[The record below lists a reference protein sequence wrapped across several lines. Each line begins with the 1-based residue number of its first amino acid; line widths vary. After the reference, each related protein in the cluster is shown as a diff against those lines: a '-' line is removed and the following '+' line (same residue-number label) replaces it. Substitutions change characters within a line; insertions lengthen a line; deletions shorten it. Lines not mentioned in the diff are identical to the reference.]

1 MSANQE
7 KLFAG
12 ARLRRLRKEL
22 GQTQAQF
29 AESLNVS
36 PSYLNLLERNQRP
49 VTARVLLSLAEAFD
63 VDVRAFAAESDR
75 QLLAD
80 LKEAAADP
88 VLKSTDL
95 DARDVQELADAHPR
109 AAEALAKLHQAY
121 RESNAAAADL
131 ALRATGEEGGAI
143 LSPLEE
149 VRDALDAASNYFP
162 SIEDAC
168 DRFRAGLE
176 DHGDLGAAL
185 TARLKSSHGAAVRI
199 YDDA

>member
-95 DARDVQELADAHPR
+95 DARDVQEMGEHEARGSCAD
-109 AAEALAKLHQAY
+109 
-121 RESNAAAADL
+121 D
-131 ALRATGEEGGAI
+131 
-143 LSPLEE
+143 
-149 VRDALDAASNYFP
+149 RDV
-162 SIEDAC
+162 
-168 DRFRAGLE
+168 GLE
-176 DHGDLGAAL
+176 LWHLGLLA
-185 TARLKSSHGAAVRI
+185 
-199 YDDA
+199 

>member
-109 AAEALAKLHQAY
+109 AAEALIIGVAV
-121 RESNAAAADL
+121 ESVSVTPVQSSPVIWRISALYSTRTL
-131 ALRATGEEGGAI
+131 ASSR
-143 LSPLEE
+143 SPRTL
-149 VRDALDAASNYFP
+149 
-162 SIEDAC
+162 
-168 DRFRAGLE
+168 
-176 DHGDLGAAL
+176 
-185 TARLKSSHGAAVRI
+185 
-199 YDDA
+199 

>member
-1 MSANQE
+1 MSASQE

-36 PSYLNLLERNQRP
+36 ASYLNLLERNQRP
-49 VTARVLLSLAEAFD
+49 VTARVLLSLADVFD

-88 VLKSTDL
+88 VLKSADSGR
-95 DARDVQELADAHPR
+95 AR
-109 AAEALAKLHQAY
+109 
-121 RESNAAAADL
+121 
-131 ALRATGEEGGAI
+131 
-143 LSPLEE
+143 
-149 VRDALDAASNYFP
+149 
-162 SIEDAC
+162 
-168 DRFRAGLE
+168 RAGA
-176 DHGDLGAAL
+176 GG
-185 TARLKSSHGAAVRI
+185 RPPPRR
-199 YDDA
+199 